1 MMKNSRSSQ
10 HVKDS
15 SPKKV
20 RTLWLGALIAAGVFL
35 RLFNLD
41 AQSLWQDE
49 ALQFFIAKA
58 DTFSLVIQRAFSGAN
73 PPLSHLINHIFF
85 KAAES
90 DFTLRLPSALFGIA
104 SLPVFYLVSKKI
116 VSTRAA
122 LFALLVF
129 TFSPF
134 HIWYSQEARPY
145 AQLLFFGL
153 LSTHL
158 LFIAIER
165 KRIIWWVGYGLSMF
179 AGLASQVFMGFML
192 MAHFLWVMMYHRQ
205 RLTAYTAAAAGA
217 MMPFIGL
224 IPFYFHSYRV
234 SIGSMG
240 RPGFSLTELG
250 YTFFTY
256 AGGFSIGPNIADLH
270 ADRSIRMLEPF
281 WSSIA
286 IVALVFGGL
295 LLFGLIFLS
304 KKNEGQ
310 WLVLC
315 LLGLCIP
322 IAGAALYALG
332 IRYNVRYTITGFPF
346 FCIIVGCGLA
356 HLFQKHRYL
365 WMILIIGFTGIT
377 TFSLYNYYQNPYYE
391 KENVRDAVAF
401 WRNEHDQ
408 VPLLSNQDF
417 AVKRYLDEAE
427 RERFIPIKKYSDLIT
442 TINDFFNSPENIS
455 AYVVLARDWG
465 QIQENQIR
473 QRYRVVSEQRLTG
486 VIVLHLTHTPKDQGV
501 YSIKMDG
508 TIAGDGEKS
517 V

>member
-1 MMKNSRSSQ
+1 M
-10 HVKDS
+10 
-15 SPKKV
+15 
-20 RTLWLGALIAAGVFL
+20 FL

-49 ALQFFIAKA
+49 AIQFFVASA
-58 DTFSLVIQRAFSGAN
+58 DTFSLVIKRAFSGAT

-85 KAAES
+85 KAGES
-90 DFTLRLPSALFGIA
+90 DFILRLPSALFGIA

-116 VSTRAA
+116 VSKQAA

-165 KRIIWWVGYGLSMF
+165 RRIIWWVGYGLSMF

-192 MAHFLWVMMYHRQ
+192 MAHFLWVMIYHRQ

-217 MMPFIGL
+217 MIPFIGL
-224 IPFYFHSYRV
+224 IPFYIRSYRV

-250 YTFFTY
+250 YTFFIY

-304 KKNEGQ
+304 KKNESQ
-310 WLVLC
+310 WLALC

-332 IRYNVRYTITGFPF
+332 IRYNVRYTITAVPF
-346 FCIIVGCGLA
+346 FCIIAGCGLA

-391 KENVRDAVAF
+391 KENVRDAMAF
-401 WRNEHDQ
+401 WRH
-408 VPLLSNQDF
+408 VPGRVALLSNQD
-417 AVKRYLDEAE
+417 ATVKRYLDEAE
-427 RERFIPIKKYSDLIT
+427 KERFIPIKKYSDLIT

-455 AYVVLARDWG
+455 AWVVLARDWG
-465 QIQENQIR
+465 QIRENQIR
-473 QRYRVVSEQRLTG
+473 QRYRVVSEQQFTG
-486 VIVLHLTHTPKDQGV
+486 VIVLLLTKGSR
-501 YSIKMDG
+501 SIFH
-508 TIAGDGEKS
+508 
-517 V
+517 